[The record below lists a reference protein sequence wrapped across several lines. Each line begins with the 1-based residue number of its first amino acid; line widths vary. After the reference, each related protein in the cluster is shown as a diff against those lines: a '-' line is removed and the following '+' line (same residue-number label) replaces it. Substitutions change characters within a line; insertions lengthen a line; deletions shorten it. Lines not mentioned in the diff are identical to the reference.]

1 METHA
6 MRRAKAFDPQEY
18 RDNPAMISE
27 YLNQSL
33 ATDDLASGVAALAA
47 VVKAQNVVALSEEAA
62 IRRETFYKALR
73 KDGDPKLGTILKI
86 FSSLGVGLSGETPS
100 QRMRPKD

>member
-33 ATDDLASGVAALAA
+33 ATDDLSSVVAALAA

-86 FSSLGVGLSGETPS
+86 LSSLGVSLAVEPRS
-100 QRMRPKD
+100 QGMLRKD

>member
-18 RDNPAMISE
+18 RDNPTMISE

-33 ATDDLASGVAALAA
+33 ATDDLSSVVAALAA

-62 IRRETFYKALR
+62 IRRETFYKAPRQGFNAEPQTARRGYQRCSR
-73 KDGDPKLGTILKI
+73 K
-86 FSSLGVGLSGETPS
+86 LSAAGGCFVFW
-100 QRMRPKD
+100 